1 MTNVS
6 LYFVAISFRYLS
18 LAFEDSNVFQFNGT
32 QDQVVGYTDYP
43 SLDDA
48 VVKKLEAA
56 SI

>member
-18 LAFEDSNVFQFNGT
+18 LAFEDSNVFQFNGS